1 MILSAI
7 TEKLKRRSKDDLS
20 GEVPGTR
27 HLPHRSRRAALSG
40 SSAVAGFCPHRSY
53 RAALP
58 QWALQD
64 GPEAD

>member
-7 TEKLKRRSKDDLS
+7 AERLKRRSKNDLS
-20 GEVPGTR
+20 GEVPVNR
-27 HLPHRSRRAALSG
+27 HLPHRSRRAAL
-40 SSAVAGFCPHRSY
+40 
-53 RAALP
+53 L